1 MSVGLFERLYGTAVV
16 ARHLAAE
23 WRVPYLSA
31 EAIGQIR
38 DQRLRQ
44 IVDYAAASVPFYR
57 DFFAQG
63 GIAPADI
70 QSVDDLQHL
79 PLIDRETVRQQPQ
92 DFVSQSKSGRE
103 AIPFTTSGTTGTPL
117 TVFHD
122 RYSLLANLAIG
133 QREKEVDRQVLGR
146 GGRRRKLSIGP
157 GQATTRRKAA
167 VWIRKISFVP
177 AGRGRGRGTISFLE
191 PIEHIIE
198 AINERRPA
206 VISCFAGSYLE
217 MLFKTVAARGVRMH
231 LPRAATYRG
240 DALSDAGRRLIEEDF
255 GVVILSRY
263 TAVEAFKIGFTCAER
278 TGFHLHDDLTHVRI
292 VDRQGHTV
300 PPGQRGEVVISN
312 LFNRGTVLLNYR
324 LGDVASLSEERC
336 HCGRNLRLLSHLE
349 GRVADQ
355 IILSDGRFVHYG
367 AIWYMFNAR
376 NDVLQYQLIQHE
388 LQRFELKVVTADRA
402 TFDAIV
408 GELVDELRGL
418 VGQSAVVEAAYY
430 ERLEPSASGKFRI
443 VVSLVKPSW

>member
-1 MSVGLFERLYGTAVV
+1 MSGGFLERLYGTAVV
-16 ARHLAAE
+16 ARHLIAE

-31 EAIGQIR
+31 EAIGQVR
-38 DQRLRQ
+38 DQRLRR

-57 DFFAQG
+57 DFFHQG
-63 GIAPADI
+63 GIDPADI
-70 QSVDDLQHL
+70 RSVDDLQRL
-79 PLIDRETVRQQPQ
+79 PLIDRETVRQKPQ
-92 DFVSQSKSGRE
+92 AFVSQSKWGRE

-122 RYSLLANLAIG
+122 RYSLLANVAIG

-146 GGRRRKLSIGP
+146 GGRRRKVSIGSTH
-157 GQATTRRKAA
+157 ATTRDKAA

-177 AGRGRGRGTISFLE
+177 AGRGRGTISFLE
-191 PIEHIIE
+191 PIEHIIDV
-198 AINERRPA
+198 INERRPV
-206 VISCFAGSYLE
+206 VIRCFAGSYLE

-231 LPRAATYRG
+231 LPRAAFYRG
-240 DALSDAGRRLIEEDF
+240 DTLSDAGRRLIEDHF
-255 GVVILSRY
+255 GVRVLSRY
-263 TAVEAFKIGFTCAER
+263 NAVEAFKIGFTCAER

-292 VDRQGHTV
+292 VDPQGQTMA
-300 PPGQRGEVVISN
+300 PGERGEVVISN

-324 LGDVASLSEERC
+324 LGDVATLSEQRC
-336 HCGRNLRLLSHLE
+336 GCGRNLRLLSYLE
-349 GRVADQ
+349 GRLADQ
-355 IILSDGRFVHYG
+355 IILPDGRFVHYG

-443 VVSLVKPSW
+443 VVSLVEPSW